1 MNSTMQSEGKA
12 FIISLLSTVLRD
24 LASIVRTCTLIVRT
38 CTLIVPGGEGGE
50 GKGEGY
56 TYNRS
61 LYINEI
67 VPGVQYNIA
76 PGTYCTIV
84 PGGKTLKDLIPLM
97 ALVAFWI
104 MSSGIKFK
112 AKNRNTVTLL
122 KLKTVTKLCY
132 GKLRSLFLLF
142 LLFCYSCIKMHTFA
156 IIRQGGKYGWI

>member
-24 LASIVRTCTLIVRT
+24 LASIVRTCTLIVPG
-38 CTLIVPGGEGGE
+38 IVPGGEGGE

-67 VPGVQYNIA
+67 VPGVQYNIV
-76 PGTYCTIV
+76 PGTYCNTV
-84 PGGKTLKDLIPLM
+84 PGGKTLKDLISLK
-97 ALVAFWI
+97 ALEAFWI
-104 MSSGIKFK
+104 MSRGIKFK

-142 LLFCYSCIKMHTFA
+142 LLLLLFSLFLLF
-156 IIRQGGKYGWI
+156 

>member
-1 MNSTMQSEGKA
+1 MQSEGKA

-24 LASIVRTCTLIVRT
+24 LASIVRTCTLIV
-38 CTLIVPGGEGGE
+38 PGGEGGE
-50 GKGEGY
+50 GKGEEY
-56 TYNRS
+56 MCTRS
-61 LYINEI
+61 MYINGI
-67 VPGVQYNIA
+67 VPGVQYNIV
-76 PGTYCTIV
+76 PGTYCNTV
-84 PGGKTLKDLIPLM
+84 PGEKTLKDLISLM
-97 ALVAFWI
+97 ALEAFWI

-132 GKLRSLFLLF
+132 GKLRSLFLLL